1 MNYARVYLSS
11 VLKPGFG
18 PRLESFLKQTSCEM
32 LITKP
37 KYALNTRYILSHGS
51 LNRHVHISLS

>member
-18 PRLESFLKQTSCEM
+18 PRLECFLKETSCEM
-32 LITKP
+32 LITKH
-37 KYALNTRYILSHGS
+37 KYALNTR
-51 LNRHVHISLS
+51 